1 MIGKV
6 AKFQKGMTRLV
17 ISVHWTSRDTA
28 IPLCKGVC
36 LDPGRVGQP
45 WQSIKPEWIGTLDD
59 WVELRH
65 TEIVELKREPMNGTP
80 WENLA
85 RLTSD
90 TPSRRNLLT

>member
-6 AKFQKGMTRLV
+6 AKCQMGLTGLVLRVLSGKLGPIYKG
-17 ISVHWTSRDTA
+17 I
-28 IPLCKGVC
+28 C
-36 LDPGRVGQP
+36 LDPGSVGRP

-65 TEIVELKREPMNGTP
+65 TELVKLKREPMNGTP
-80 WENLA
+80 WESLA

-90 TPSRRNLLT
+90 TPTTRNLT

>member
-6 AKFQKGMTRLV
+6 AKCQKGMTGLV
-17 ISVHWTSRDTA
+17 TSVHWTSRDTD

-45 WQSIKPEWIGTLDD
+45 WQSLKPEWIGTLDE

-65 TEIVELKREPMNGTP
+65 AEIWRAAMLV
-80 WENLA
+80 A
-85 RLTSD
+85 DVDYD
-90 TPSRRNLLT
+90 TLCRRNLT